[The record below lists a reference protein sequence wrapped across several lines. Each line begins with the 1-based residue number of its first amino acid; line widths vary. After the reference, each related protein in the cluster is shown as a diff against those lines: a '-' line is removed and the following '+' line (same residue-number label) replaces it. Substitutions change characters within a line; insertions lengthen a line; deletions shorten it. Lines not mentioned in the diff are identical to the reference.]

1 MVIAEISIVP
11 VGTNTPSLSQ
21 YVAKAIGVLVQEKSV
36 KYKLTRMGTILEGNL
51 ADVLEA
57 VRRMHEAVFD
67 TQIKRV
73 VTTIRIDDR
82 RDRESSIRCKVKS
95 VTKKLG

>member
-36 KYKLTRMGTILEGNL
+36 KYKLTGMGTILEGNL

-73 VTTIRIDDR
+73 VTTM
-82 RDRESSIRCKVKS
+82 
-95 VTKKLG
+95 TPTALA